1 MPKNMRSYI
10 IACCIC
16 LFTASSAAAQSATK
30 ENTKTT
36 KETTTDRLKLYPN
49 PAKTYT
55 NIYVDWLQAQ
65 PFSIVVYDMQYNS
78 QLTEIKVG
86 TRKSYQY
93 SLDVTQLPNG
103 KYKII
108 IKGNST
114 LEEILTV
121 SR

>member
-1 MPKNMRSYI
+1 MRSYI
-10 IACCIC
+10 IACCFC
-16 LFTASSAAAQSATK
+16 LLTASSAIAQSATK
-30 ENTKTT
+30 ENTKAT
-36 KETTTDRLKLYPN
+36 KETTTDKLKLYPN

-55 NIYVDWLQAQ
+55 NIYVDWVQAQ

-93 SLDVTQLPNG
+93 ALDVTQLPNG
-103 KYKII
+103 KYKIT
-108 IKGNST
+108 IKGSST